1 LGSIEG
7 AVVGDGATRRRSG
20 IALGAV
26 VGAALLAFPWVFEKP
41 YPRDVLIRIFLYA
54 LLAQAWNLLGG
65 YCGQISLGNAVFF
78 GIGAYTSSVL
88 SLWWGVSPWLGMAAG
103 MALAVLVSQAIGY
116 PCFRLRGHYFAI
128 ATIGIGEIVQTVAI
142 NWDAIGGAR
151 GVWLPIKAETLGN
164 FQFHRTKWV
173 YYYIALALVAAVF
186 GATALVERSRLGYYF
201 RAIREDPDAA
211 QSLGI
216 PLTRY
221 KLLAIAGSAAF
232 TALGGTFYAQYVLFI
247 DPESVLPT
255 SLSILVCLV
264 AVLGGVGTLWGPA
277 LGAAVLIS
285 LSETTRIW
293 LGGTGRAVDLML
305 YGALIVLV
313 AVFQPRG
320 LMGLVGRF
328 ARRPGRPAPP
338 GPVAVPQGTG

>member
-1 LGSIEG
+1 VSASRVRLALL
-7 AVVGDGATRRRSG
+7 AVIGG
-20 IALGAV
+20 
-26 VGAALLAFPWVFEKP
+26 ALLAFPWVFVQP
-41 YPRDVLIRIFLYA
+41 YPRDVMIRIFLYA

-88 SLWWGVSPWLGMAAG
+88 SLWWGVSPWLGMLVG
-103 MALAVLVSQAIGY
+103 MALAALVSQAIGY

-151 GVWLPIKAETLGN
+151 GVWLPIKPETLVN
-164 FQFHRTKWV
+164 FQFHRAKWV
-173 YYYIALALVAAVF
+173 YYYIALAFLIAVF
-186 GATALVERSRLGYYF
+186 GLTALVERSRLGYYF
-201 RAIREDPDAA
+201 RAIREDADAA
-211 QSLGI
+211 QSLGV

-264 AVLGGVGTLWGPA
+264 AVLGGIGTLWGPA

-285 LSETTRIW
+285 LSEATRIS
-293 LGGTGRAVDLML
+293 LGGTGKAVDLMI
-305 YGALIVLV
+305 YGGLIVLV
-313 AVFQPRG
+313 AVFQPGG
-320 LMGLVGRF
+320 LMRIVGRIG
-328 ARRPGRPAPP
+328 RRPGGPPPP
-338 GPVAVPQGTG
+338 GPVVAPQRTG

>member
-1 LGSIEG
+1 M
-7 AVVGDGATRRRSG
+7 
-20 IALGAV
+20 
-26 VGAALLAFPWVFEKP
+26 
-41 YPRDVLIRIFLYA
+41 IRIFLYA

-88 SLWWGVSPWLGMAAG
+88 GLHWGVSPWLGMLAG
-103 MALAVLVSQAIGY
+103 VGLAVLVSQAIGF

-151 GVWLPIKAETLGN
+151 GIWLPIRPETLAN
-164 FQFHRTKWV
+164 FQFHRAKWV
-173 YYYIALALVAAVF
+173 YYYIALAFVAAVF
-186 GATALVERSRLGYYF
+186 CVTALLERSRPGYYF

-211 QSLGI
+211 QSLGV

-221 KLLAIAGSAAF
+221 KLLAIACSAAF
-232 TALGGTFYAQYVLFI
+232 TAVAGSFYAQYVLFI

-255 SLSILVCLV
+255 SFSILVCLM

-285 LSETTRIW
+285 LSEATRVY
-293 LGGTGRAVDLML
+293 LGGTGKAVDLMI
-305 YGALIVLV
+305 YGGLIVLV
-313 AVFQPRG
+313 AVFQPAG
-320 LMGLVGRF
+320 LIGLIRRLGGA
-328 ARRPGRPAPP
+328 ARRGDPAPA
-338 GPVAVPQGTG
+338 GAAGTG